1 MKKLSVLPALLLL
14 LPLVGCKS
22 QEKKLTI
29 DDLVFDDTY
38 YSKITERV
46 AYDSDTSLNIDEDFS
61 GGLDASLWYALDGA
75 WHNTVSGYEHGGVQ
89 SRNLSYIRE
98 GDETYLALKGKGM
111 YFDENA
117 TPEGACILSRN
128 NLGTGRYEIR
138 MKVLPREGAVSTMWT
153 YATATGNEATSQNEI
168 DIEIG
173 ATADDGTHYKHGM
186 YTSWTT
192 HSNTL
197 SQKIDNSSYFYFNDG
212 EFHTYTFDWYT
223 NFLNTGFGRIDWFV
237 DGHYLCSVYEEDAA
251 VIPTTNMPLWIGVW
265 FPPAWPGDP
274 AFEEDYMIVDSVSY
288 TAFDI
293 ASQYYTNKNYN
304 APYTKNNPDDLD
316 IPTLTETPVVNKLS
330 NGSFEKTA
338 TNRRDHSYFGWKE
351 DSSSKGTLSF
361 DSLAKEGASALKLT
375 AGEETADAEYGEYV
389 FQRITD
395 AYENFGYELS
405 VDARLLDDE
414 SRGNIEIFYY
424 QSNGRLISSEKISVE
439 STTYATYTKALTMP
453 KNSYELRIYLTSENG
468 SVLYDNASLLYRGL
482 QH

>member
-1 MKKLSVLPALLLL
+1 
-14 LPLVGCKS
+14 
-22 QEKKLTI
+22 
-29 DDLVFDDTY
+29 
-38 YSKITERV
+38 
-46 AYDSDTSLNIDEDFS
+46 
-61 GGLDASLWYALDGA
+61 
-75 WHNTVSGYEHGGVQ
+75 
-89 SRNLSYIRE
+89 
-98 GDETYLALKGKGM
+98 
-111 YFDENA
+111 
-117 TPEGACILSRN
+117 
-128 NLGTGRYEIR
+128 
-138 MKVLPREGAVSTMWT
+138 
-153 YATATGNEATSQNEI
+153 
-168 DIEIG
+168 
-173 ATADDGTHYKHGM
+173 
-186 YTSWTT
+186 
-192 HSNTL
+192 
-197 SQKIDNSSYFYFNDG
+197 
-212 EFHTYTFDWYT
+212 
-223 NFLNTGFGRIDWFV
+223 
-237 DGHYLCSVYEEDAA
+237 
-251 VIPTTNMPLWIGVW
+251 MPLWIGVW

-351 DSSSKGTLSF
+351 DSSSKGSLSF
-361 DSLAKEGASALKLT
+361 DSLAKEGAFALKLT

-424 QSNGRLISSEKISVE
+424 QSNGRLISSERIPVE
-439 STTYATYTKALTMP
+439 STTYATYTRALTMP

-482 QH
+482 